1 MEAGLRFL
9 LLDAAVPDADTLAD
23 PMLLRSKR
31 TELKLLVKLKPLWRL
46 LLLLLLPEEE
56 GFAEGTTL
64 LNFVGLESSLELLP
78 K

>member
-1 MEAGLRFL
+1 MRFL
-9 LLDAAVPDADTLAD
+9 LLDAAVPDADKLAD

-46 LLLLLLPEEE
+46 LLLLLLPDEE
-56 GFAEGTTL
+56 GFAEVATL

-78 K
+78 RGK

>member
-1 MEAGLRFL
+1 MRFL
-9 LLDAAVPDADTLAD
+9 LLDAAVPDADKLAD

-46 LLLLLLPEEE
+46 LLLLLLPDEE
-56 GFAEGTTL
+56 GFAEVATL

-78 K
+78 KGK